1 MKSDPDIEILGE
13 SPKKNKGKAKLPSKR
28 KRCVLDMPSTGNCN
42 IIYNFSWSV
51 CSDNFDSDFDEDH
64 PTNKRVKAGDHQ
76 AAVTDFFDQAG
87 PSKTKPRAVSN
98 AKAPAKKKPVESDF
112 EEDSLQAIPTPP
124 PREAPKRAAR
134 GQVKKYIEIE
144 SDTGDQDDSFVIS
157 D

>member
-1 MKSDPDIEILGE
+1 M
-13 SPKKNKGKAKLPSKR
+13 
-28 KRCVLDMPSTGNCN
+28 LDMPSTENY

-51 CSDNFDSDFDEDH
+51 CSDHFDSEFDEDH
-64 PTNKRVKAGDHQ
+64 PTTKRAKAGDHQ
-76 AAVTDFFDQAG
+76 AAVTDFFDKAG

-124 PREAPKRAAR
+124 PREAPKRTAR